1 MYSMS
6 SDSRKLTEKG
16 TSLWKP
22 EKKIINIYDKESVWS
37 HISMTTFI
45 LHYTGRC
52 IHIIC

>member
-16 TSLWKP
+16 ASLWKP
-22 EKKIINIYDKESVWS
+22 EKKKNIYDEGSIWS
-37 HISMTTFI
+37 HISMTTLI